1 MNKIG
6 TDSDSRAN
14 TLFGDPS
21 LWVVME
27 KEFNSINQKIFAR
40 GLGASTSGK
49 VRVVDKIHCENKSS
63 PSHSLKRKKHVQS
76 NRWGVTLHS
85 LVVSGSGIV
94 VMLKK
99 T

>member
-1 MNKIG
+1 
-6 TDSDSRAN
+6 
-14 TLFGDPS
+14 
-21 LWVVME
+21 ME

-49 VRVVDKIHCENKSS
+49 GRVVLDDDKIHCENKSS

-99 T
+99 TVKILKRL